1 MVRVRQAFAFP
12 MYGAAVWLVWVL
24 ARQSGVD
31 AGAAALGGM
40 VALAFAAWLYGAT
53 RFASSFMRRVGGAGA
68 ALVVV
73 AALATGHA
81 AIQHGQPAAAT
92 GVAWTPYSAE
102 RLQAL
107 RAEGRPVFV
116 NLTASWCIT
125 CLVNERVALNDGAV
139 DAAFRQAGIAYLK
152 GDWTNQDERITALLA
167 QFGRSGVPLYVFYPA
182 GADSRPVVLPQLLT
196 PGIVLDAIGTAGN

>member
-1 MVRVRQAFAFP
+1 
-12 MYGAAVWLVWVL
+12 
-24 ARQSGVD
+24 
-31 AGAAALGGM
+31 
-40 VALAFAAWLYGAT
+40 
-53 RFASSFMRRVGGAGA
+53 MRRIGTGGA

-73 AALATGHA
+73 AALAAGHA
-81 AIQHGQPAAAT
+81 GIGRGQPAATTDA
-92 GVAWTPYSAE
+92 ARTPYSAE

-107 RAEGRPVFV
+107 RAAGKPVFV

-125 CLVNERVALNDGAV
+125 CLVNERVALNDSAV
-139 DAAFRQAGIAYLK
+139 DAAFRRAGIAYLK

-196 PGIVLDAIGTAGN
+196 PGIVLDAISTAGN

>member
-31 AGAAALGGM
+31 AAAAALGGM

-53 RFASSFMRRVGGAGA
+53 RFASAAMRAAGGIGA
-68 ALVVV
+68 AVVVV
-73 AALATGHA
+73 AALAATHA
-81 AIQHGQPAAAT
+81 GIRHGLPAAT
-92 GVAWTPYSAE
+92 TDVAWTPYSAE
-102 RLQAL
+102 RLQGL
-107 RAEGRPVFV
+107 RAAGKPVFV

-152 GDWTNQDERITALLA
+152 GDWTNQDERITTLLA

-196 PGIVLDAIGTAGN
+196 PGIVLDALGTSGN